1 MTVRNSK
8 TAKPETP
15 LVMTVLMLAVA
26 AALFSF
32 SAAVSAMLSQQIFA
46 STYFLIGTSILLLA
60 GMFVYL
66 RRQHAQREHRLL
78 TAVVAADS
86 ARAQAETA
94 AREKTRM
101 LATMSHEIRTPLN
114 GVIGM
119 LALLDETE
127 LTLEQRNYAHTAH
140 SSGRTLLSIIDEI
153 LDTARVESKGHMQRC
168 AVDPIALVENIT
180 ELLSPRAHAKGL
192 EISAR
197 VAITVPREI
206 IVDELRLRQILFNL
220 AGNAI
225 KFTQSG
231 GVAVVLSWT
240 SDLKLQVEVQDTGIG
255 MTREEC
261 GRVFGEFVQANAD
274 TRHNFGGTGLGL
286 SISHKLV
293 LAMGGSIEVS
303 SEPGR
308 GTQFKVLVPVGLGL
322 APKSEEAPLAGRSF
336 VVAMMPGF
344 ARQHLQI
351 TLEELGAAVTCI
363 ETERELALLLAGPKP
378 LRQFICT
385 VQFGTV
391 LKSWARKQKRS
402 RAQWHNSVFVLLKAE
417 ERKDHAMY
425 LEPPFAGYLLKPL
438 RRSTLLNQLA
448 VHDGKSLKQASKLL
462 GRSSAKPKTLSLA
475 RKSGRR
481 SLRVLLAEDN
491 MVNAML
497 ARTILERAG
506 HRVHLVSDGVAALA
520 ALQGGAR
527 FDVAVLDVEMP
538 KLSGLNV
545 ARAIRKDAAYARFRQ
560 LPLLA
565 LTANSQAENIRECQV
580 AGMNDHLAKP
590 FERIDLE
597 EKIQQMTKMKDAA

>member
-1 MTVRNSK
+1 
-8 TAKPETP
+8 
-15 LVMTVLMLAVA
+15 MTVLMLAVA

-32 SAAVSAMLSQQIFA
+32 SAAVSAMLGQQLFA
-46 STYFLIGTSILLLA
+46 SSYFLIGTSILLLA
-60 GMFVYL
+60 GMFVFL

-94 AREKTRM
+94 AREKSRM

-119 LALLDETE
+119 LALLDETD
-127 LTLEQRNYAHTAH
+127 LSPEQRNYAHTAH

-153 LDTARVESKGHMQRC
+153 LDTARIESKGLRQKRI
-168 AVDPIALVENIT
+168 VDPIALIENVT

-197 VAITVPREI
+197 VAVAVPREI

-225 KFTQSG
+225 KFTASG
-231 GVAVVLSWT
+231 GVALVLSWT
-240 SDLKLQVEVQDTGIG
+240 SDAKLQIEVQDSGIG

-261 GRVFGEFVQANAD
+261 GRVFGEFVQANDD

-286 SISHKLV
+286 AISRKLV
-293 LAMGGSIEVS
+293 LAMGGAIEVT
-303 SEPGR
+303 SEPGK
-308 GTQFKVLVPVGLGL
+308 GTLFRVLLPV
-322 APKSEEAPLAGRSF
+322 AIAAEAKAEEVALAGRSF

-344 ARQHLQI
+344 ARQHLQL
-351 TLEELGAAVTCI
+351 TLEELGANVTCI
-363 ETERELALLLAGPKP
+363 ETERELALLLARPKP
-378 LRQFICT
+378 LRQFICS
-385 VQFGTV
+385 VQFDAA
-391 LKSWARKQKRS
+391 LKSWARKQR
-402 RAQWHNSVFVLLKAE
+402 RACGHWQSSVFVLLKAE
-417 ERKDHAMY
+417 ERKDNAAY

-448 VHDGKSLKQASKLL
+448 AHDGRSLKQASKEL
-462 GRSSAKPKTLSLA
+462 GRSSAKHKTASFA
-475 RKSGRR
+475 RKRGHR

-497 ARTILERAG
+497 ARTILERSG
-506 HRVHLVSDGVAALA
+506 HKVYLVSDGVAALA
-520 ALQGGAR
+520 ALQDGAR
-527 FDVAVLDVEMP
+527 FDIAVLDVEMP

-545 ARAIRKDAAYARFRQ
+545 ARAIRHDPAFERFRH
-560 LPLLA
+560 LPILA
-565 LTANSQAENIRECQV
+565 LTASSQAENFRECLD

-590 FERIDLE
+590 FDRMDLE
-597 EKIQQMTKMKDAA
+597 EKMLQMTNMKDAA